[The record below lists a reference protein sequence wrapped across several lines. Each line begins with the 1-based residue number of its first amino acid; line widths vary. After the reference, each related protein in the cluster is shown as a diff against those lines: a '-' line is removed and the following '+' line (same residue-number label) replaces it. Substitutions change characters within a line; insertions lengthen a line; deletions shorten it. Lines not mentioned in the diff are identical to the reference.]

1 MTRRR
6 FYANPSEFKLA
17 QKQVTLASDE
27 ARHLREVL
35 RLKPGDKVN
44 VFDGNGKEFVCEV
57 RTAAREFADLEI
69 LEEVAPTRPESPLT
83 LLLAVALLKG
93 EKFDLVVQK
102 ATELGVSQ
110 IIPLMT
116 RHSDIRLRDEG
127 DLLKRIMRWQ
137 RIVLEATKQ
146 SGRAFQPQVTPA
158 LTLEYLLND
167 PLAPE
172 SLQLLFSER
181 DGESLATATGCLT
194 RVTSIT
200 AFVGSEGGWSD
211 EEIEQ
216 ARRAGA
222 KIVTL
227 GGRVLRAET
236 AAITVTT
243 LLQHLYGDLR

>member
-1 MTRRR
+1 
-6 FYANPSEFKLA
+6 
-17 QKQVTLASDE
+17 
-27 ARHLREVL
+27 
-35 RLKPGDKVN
+35 
-44 VFDGNGKEFVCEV
+44 
-57 RTAAREFADLEI
+57 
-69 LEEVAPTRPESPLT
+69 
-83 LLLAVALLKG
+83 
-93 EKFDLVVQK
+93 
-102 ATELGVSQ
+102 
-110 IIPLMT
+110 
-116 RHSDIRLRDEG
+116 
-127 DLLKRIMRWQ
+127 MRWQ

-181 DGESLATATGCLT
+181 DGESLATATGGLT
-194 RVTSIT
+194 RVESIT